1 MLSKLKVGIVMN
13 DAMNSVSTPIDN
25 IAFDFLSKNWVNL
38 LLIVVGAF
46 ALLIYILQERRKITE
61 AASLVILQMDEL
73 QERIKEIQ
81 SYIANG
87 QLNET
92 AFYESRTLF
101 VDDYW
106 NRYKHYFVRKMD
118 NKSYRTINTLYD
130 CATEIQDQQQ
140 LMKHMQKNLF
150 FLTQQVLA
158 NLETTYIISE
168 LNNSMQF
175 PVDLQQ
181 IVKALTQTMPQN
193 LEPTQKEA
201 FENLLHQ
208 VSNSNK
214 NIDFTTFW
222 NNYNRDRSNIFKVI
236 NQNGLTTY
244 TPLQIRLSLEKAIN
258 QYALLEVT
266 GCDGYKLLKKVSG
279 RRF

>member
-101 VDDYW
+101 VEDYW

>member
-61 AASLVILQMDEL
+61 VASLVILQMDEL

-101 VDDYW
+101 VEDYW

>member
-101 VDDYW
+101 VEDYW

-214 NIDFTTFW
+214 NIDVTTFW